1 MSLPEN
7 LFCLFLEATCIFLLM
22 KAFQGKS
29 FRPGKIDVIFFL
41 SEFIW
46 GFMPESL
53 NIAALIVGQIVS
65 LTYAALQLNKKL
77 IPATFL
83 LCATMIFFFP
93 IQGISIVILYP
104 VMAVLPL
111 TYLPVLGSLTT
122 LAIVV
127 LVICVFPCAKFYSKL
142 ISGSFPLKFLILNT
156 YFGAVLTVLFYKT
169 HEDDIYES
177 ILLIFGI
184 LLLLIFVNVC
194 IFYYDTQLR
203 EKQKAIQAYEKN
215 RPIFETLIQD
225 IRSNQHE
232 YANRLQSMAYLP
244 NVCHDYESLRSALEK
259 YTKEYNTKQRSYPLL
274 TINMPL
280 IASTLYSLS
289 AKAEK
294 KEVEI
299 IYEIPNSNLTCR
311 LSEHII
317 VDFIHILTQNAI
329 EATSPKNYMYVRML
343 NQEERFHFEVRNPV
357 EQFYT
362 TEEIDRFFEKGF
374 TTKTNSSHPKLEYQT
389 PHGYGLSELL
399 AQVNKL
405 GGTVSADFMERENRK
420 WLIFSFTI

>member
-1 MSLPEN
+1 MSLPVN
-7 LFCLFLEATCIFLLM
+7 LLCLFLEATCIFLLM

-29 FRPGKIDVIFFL
+29 FHPDKVDLLFFL
-41 SEFIW
+41 LEFLW
-46 GFMPESL
+46 LFMPESF
-53 NIAALIVGQIVS
+53 NIAALIVGQIIY
-65 LTYAALQLNKKL
+65 LGYAVLQLNKKW
-77 IPATFL
+77 IPAIFL
-83 LCATMIFFFP
+83 LCTTIIFFFL
-93 IQGISIVILYP
+93 IQGSSIILLSP
-104 VMAVLPL
+104 VMSVLPL
-111 TYLPVLGSLTT
+111 TYLPMLGSIAT
-122 LAIVV
+122 LAIII
-127 LVICVFPCAKFYSKL
+127 LVIFVFPCARFYSKL
-142 ISGSFPLKFLILNT
+142 INGSFPLKFLILNT

-169 HEDDIYES
+169 HEDDIYKS
-177 ILLIFGI
+177 ILLIFGT
-184 LLLLIFVNVC
+184 LFLLIFVNVC

-203 EKQKAIQAYEKN
+203 EKQKAIQTYEKN

-274 TINMPL
+274 TLNMPL

-294 KEVEI
+294 KEVGI

-311 LSEHII
+311 ISEHII

-343 NQEERFHFEVRNPV
+343 NQEELFHFEVRNPV
-357 EQFYT
+357 DQFYT
-362 TEEIDRFFEKGF
+362 TEDIDRFFEKGF
-374 TTKTNSSHPKLEYQT
+374 TTKTNISHPKSEYQT

-399 AQVNKL
+399 VQVNKL
-405 GGTVSADFMERENRK
+405 GGTVSADFVEREGRK
-420 WLIFSFTI
+420 WIIFSFTI